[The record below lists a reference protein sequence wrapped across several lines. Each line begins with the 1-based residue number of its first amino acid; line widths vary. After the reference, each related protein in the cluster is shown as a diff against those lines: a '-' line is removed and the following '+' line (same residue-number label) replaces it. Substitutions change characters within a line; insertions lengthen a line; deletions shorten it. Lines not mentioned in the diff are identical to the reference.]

1 MNITY
6 KTGII
11 PSTASIIDVYNSSG
25 INRPT
30 DDSERITNMYSRAG
44 LVISAWDGELLTG
57 IARSLTDFCFCC
69 YLADLAVK
77 KEYQHLGI
85 GRELVALTRKEIGEQ
100 SMLLLIAAPEAIN
113 YYPKL
118 GMEKVEDA
126 FIFKRKR

>member
-1 MNITY
+1 MTITY

-30 DDSERITNMYSRAG
+30 DDSERITYMYSSAG
-44 LVISAWDGELLTG
+44 LVISAWDGEVLAG

-100 SMLLLIAAPEAIN
+100 SMLLLIAAPEAVN

-118 GMEKVEDA
+118 GMEPVQDA
-126 FIFKRKR
+126 FIHKRKR